1 MAESSLAIVQQL
13 LTLCSDPENQSF
25 IVNEEGVSMRLL
37 CPPRDRRRVCSTTS
51 RRYLPRRAG
60 RRCFAASPIPRD
72 HSPFDP
78 PLLPLASPRINK
90 GCVSGLVTYLKNS
103 DDNVVCM
110 AAQAMQF
117 LSSNADNIAT
127 LRVQPGLIANL
138 VRWIPPPPRARSR
151 ATTVDH
157 FATPSLPAPRPTRR

>member
-1 MAESSLAIVQQL
+1 MLRASAPTALRASA
-13 LTLCSDPENQSF
+13 P
-25 IVNEEGVSMRLL
+25 RLIGGTH
-37 CPPRDRRRVCSTTS
+37 PPCRSQ
-51 RRYLPRRAG
+51 
-60 RRCFAASPIPRD
+60 FA
-72 HSPFDP
+72 
-78 PLLPLASPRINK
+78 LLPAPSARSLNLRVSDCFRSHRINA

-138 VRWIPPPPRARSR
+138 VRW
-151 ATTVDH
+151 
-157 FATPSLPAPRPTRR
+157 TPSHARTKTVSVQ